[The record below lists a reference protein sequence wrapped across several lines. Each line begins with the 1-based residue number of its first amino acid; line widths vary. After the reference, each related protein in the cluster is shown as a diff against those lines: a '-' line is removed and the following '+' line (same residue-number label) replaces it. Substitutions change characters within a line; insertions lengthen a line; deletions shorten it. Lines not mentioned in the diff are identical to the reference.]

1 MKALAVF
8 CICLGVMAMLS
19 LSIFNGR
26 GVGNQEHIA
35 VNYGVYR
42 NAVFEYVIKNPT
54 AFTSIPLTNLKLPV
68 GWQALRSWQH
78 SITAGNPRVCYVYGP
93 ASMEEIN
100 AVRTLFVGSFAVGYK
115 QNGKLQPVHGVS
127 VPLPALIPDGSLVSV
142 IEVTP

>member
-8 CICLGVMAMLS
+8 FICLGIMAMLS
-19 LSIFNGR
+19 LSIFNGL
-26 GVGNQEHIA
+26 NTDSKKHIA

-54 AFTSIPLTNLKLPV
+54 AVSNIPLASLKLPV
-68 GWQALRSWQH
+68 GWQAVRSWQH
-78 SITAGNPRVCYVYGP
+78 SITADNPRICYVYGP

-100 AVRTLFVGSFAVGYK
+100 AVRTLFMGSFAVGYK

>member
-8 CICLGVMAMLS
+8 CICLGVLAMLCI
-19 LSIFNGR
+19 SIFSVR
-26 GVGNQEHIA
+26 GIDSEKHIA

-42 NAVFEYVIKNPT
+42 NAVFEYVIKTPT
-54 AFTSIPLTNLKLPV
+54 AVSNIPLTNLKLPV
-68 GWQALRSWQH
+68 GWQAMRAWQH
-78 SITAGNPRVCYVYGP
+78 SITAGNPRICYVYGP

-100 AVRTLFVGSFAVGYK
+100 AVRTLFMGSFAVGYK

-142 IEVTP
+142 IEVAP